1 MAIVIIE
8 FVLVLI
14 IAFLLFLV
22 QKSAQLL
29 TEVRFFS
36 PKDFL
41 NDARLYDSFLLSL
54 GDQHNDHTG
63 QIHFALF
70 EVIQN
75 ELNIPLVEK
84 GKLAYRLT
92 DEALFGVFKTF
103 DELKE
108 EYVQIMGKYNG

>member
-36 PKDFL
+36 PKDFF
-41 NDARLYDSFLLSL
+41 NDRLYDSFLLSL